1 MTDSVNPS
9 TPTFTKAGA
18 KPCAGLLV
26 NDGYRRAAVGILLG
40 GVLTYYAGWRR
51 LSQCHVD
58 PRNRQPFTSPVR
70 SCSLPQ
76 KRGWAYSLT
85 LTDHSPS
92 TRRARP
98 N

>member
-1 MTDSVNPS
+1 MTDSVNPT

-51 LSQCHVD
+51 RPAS
-58 PRNRQPFTSPVR
+58 SIR
-70 SCSLPQ
+70 SRKAS
-76 KRGWAYSLT
+76 G
-85 LTDHSPS
+85 
-92 TRRARP
+92 
-98 N
+98 